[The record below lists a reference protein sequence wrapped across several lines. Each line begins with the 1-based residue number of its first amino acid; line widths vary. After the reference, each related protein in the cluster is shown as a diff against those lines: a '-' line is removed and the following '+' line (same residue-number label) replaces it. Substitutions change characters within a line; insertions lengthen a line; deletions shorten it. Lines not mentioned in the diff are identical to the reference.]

1 MLPPIQ
7 FGGGNAVAI
16 VGVMGLAAVMGM
28 VAATGVVAAVAINKD
43 RG

>member
-1 MLPPIQ
+1 LLPIQ
-7 FGGGNAVAI
+7 LGGNSVAI

>member
-1 MLPPIQ
+1 VPPIQ
-7 FGGGNAVAI
+7 LGGNAVAI